1 MKERTFY
8 IRKLTD
14 AALPVPIAG
23 AVERQRLRSL
33 FHTDDSQDCSRSF
46 FGSLR
51 GLFAMRRSGSLATG
65 IRSGDDLQTWQRPFG
80 APPLFSLH
88 SAALCTDV
96 ERKWSLDLM
105 DYMVHAM
112 KGRPWKTWLSGSE
125 RSSR

>member
-33 FHTDDSQDCSRSF
+33 SHADDSQDCSRSF

-51 GLFAMRRSGSLATG
+51 GLFAMRRPGSLATG
-65 IRSGDDLQTWQRPFG
+65 IRSGDDLQTWQRPLGG
-80 APPLFSLH
+80 AAAFLT
-88 SAALCTDV
+88 ALCCLV
-96 ERKWSLDLM
+96 HGCGEE
-105 DYMVHAM
+105 MV
-112 KGRPWKTWLSGSE
+112 SGPNGLYGA
-125 RSSR
+125 